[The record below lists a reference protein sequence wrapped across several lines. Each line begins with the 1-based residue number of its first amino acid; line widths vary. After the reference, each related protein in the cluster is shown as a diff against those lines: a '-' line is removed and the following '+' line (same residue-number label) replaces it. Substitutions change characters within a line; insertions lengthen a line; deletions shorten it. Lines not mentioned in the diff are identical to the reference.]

1 MTYIWQVS
9 VIGSLAGV
17 LGTGLGGLLIALFG
31 KPHRTVLGFLLAF
44 SGGIMLTVVCRDL
57 LPEALALGNPF
68 STLAGLCGGIAA
80 MFALNHVV
88 PHIHPNSQESRAFL
102 RIGLLIGVGIAMHNF
117 PEGLAIG
124 AGYAASDS
132 LGLGLAI
139 ALALHNIP
147 EGMAM
152 AGPLIAGK
160 VAPLWTALWTAAAGL
175 PMGLGAFAGALFGE
189 VSTAWLSA
197 ALGAAR
203 GAMLYLVFHELLPQ
217 SHTLNRPATTYYG
230 AVTGIIVGF
239 LL

>member
-160 VAPLWTALWTAAAGL
+160 VAPFGLLYGPQLQAFPWAWAPSLGRCLAKYPLLGCRRRWALPEEPCCTSFS
-175 PMGLGAFAGALFGE
+175 MNC
-189 VSTAWLSA
+189 
-197 ALGAAR
+197 
-203 GAMLYLVFHELLPQ
+203 
-217 SHTLNRPATTYYG
+217 SHNPTP
-230 AVTGIIVGF
+230 
-239 LL
+239 